1 VSKAF
6 DLDFEMNSFLENIAI
21 AGVGES
27 KVGKAPDKS
36 TLQLQSDAA
45 HAALAD
51 AGLTLNDVDG
61 LITTPIRTE
70 AWNMPCGVVS
80 SYLGIRPAYLST
92 LDLAGASGCAMI
104 HHAAMAIA
112 SGQCHT
118 VLCVAGQ
125 NLLTN
130 KTRASAVQT
139 MAESGAAHPQFE
151 APYGPLVASNYALIA
166 QRHMHEYGT
175 TPEQMA
181 EVAVTIRNHAL
192 LNPNAHMTKAITV
205 ADVLNSPMITAPL
218 KRYDCALVSD
228 GAAAAIV
235 TSLDRARDLRRK
247 PVRLLGQGYGL
258 SHSYV
263 GEAMNLAQ
271 SGAVDSG
278 RKAFAMAGVTHQD
291 IDVAELYDCFTI
303 TVIIELEDLGFC
315 KKGEGGAFV
324 QGGRIALGGEL
335 PVTTHGGLLSC
346 AHPGLGGGF
355 FHVIEAVRQLRGEAG
370 ARQVKDCKIAL
381 AHGNGGTIAIHC
393 TLILST

>member
-1 VSKAF
+1 
-6 DLDFEMNSFLENIAI
+6 MNIADTRI
-21 AGVGES
+21 VGIGES
-27 KVGKAPDKS
+27 KVGKVPEKS

-45 HAALAD
+45 YAALDD
-51 AGLTLNDVDG
+51 AGLTLKDIDG

-70 AWNMPCGVVS
+70 PWNMPCGVVAS
-80 SYLGIRPAYLST
+80 FLGVQPAYLAT

-104 HHAAMAIA
+104 HHAAMAVA
-112 SGQCHT
+112 SGQCST

-139 MAESGAAHPQFE
+139 MAESGAAHAQFE
-151 APYGPLVASNYALIA
+151 TPYGPLVASNYALIA
-166 QRHMHEYGT
+166 QRHRHEYGT
-175 TPEQMA
+175 TAEQMA

-192 LNPNAHMTKAITV
+192 LNPNAHMTRPITV
-205 ADVLNSPMITAPL
+205 QDVLASPMITSPL

-235 TSLDRARDLRRK
+235 TSAERARDLK
-247 PVRLLGQGYGL
+247 SIPVRVLGQGYGL

-263 GEAMNLAQ
+263 GEAMRLTH

-278 RKAFAMAGVTHQD
+278 NKAFAMAGVTPAD

-335 PVTTHGGLLSC
+335 PITTHGGLLSAC
-346 AHPGLGGGF
+346 HPGLGGGF
-355 FHVIEAVRQLRGEAG
+355 FHVLEGVRQVRGQAG
-370 ARQVKDCKIAL
+370 ARQVRHAKL
-381 AHGNGGTIAIHC
+381 VLVHGNGGTIAIHA
-393 TLILST
+393 TLILAL

>member
-1 VSKAF
+1 MTMLS
-6 DLDFEMNSFLENIAI
+6 NIAI
-21 AGVGES
+21 VGIGES
-27 KVGKAPDKS
+27 KVGKVPDKS
-36 TLQLQSDAA
+36 VLQLQSDAA
-45 HAALAD
+45 CAALAD
-51 AGLTLNDVDG
+51 AGLTLADVDG
-61 LITTPIRTE
+61 LITTPIRVE

-139 MAESGAAHPQFE
+139 MAESGSAHPQFE

-175 TPEQMA
+175 TAEQLA
-181 EVAVTIRNHAL
+181 EVAVTLRRHAL
-192 LNPNAHMTKAITV
+192 MNPNAHMTKPITV
-205 ADVLNSPMITAPL
+205 QDVLNSPMITSPL
-218 KRYDCALVSD
+218 KRFDCALVSD

-235 TSLDRARDLRRK
+235 TTMDRARDLKKK

-278 RKAFAMAGVTHQD
+278 RTAFAMAGVTHKD

-335 PVTTHGGLLSC
+335 PITTHGGLLSC
-346 AHPGLGGGF
+346 VHPGLGGGF

-370 ARQVKDCKIAL
+370 ARQVKGAKIAL
-381 AHGNGGTIAIHC
+381 AHGNGGAIAIHC